1 MPHPADIQVGFW
13 AQEETENKIQ
23 LIQCENEV
31 EFRVINRKFIESNP
45 DQEKVS
51 RPLAAEISESL

>member
-1 MPHPADIQVGFW
+1 MMPHPADIQVGFW

-31 EFRVINRKFIESNP
+31 EFRVIYRE
-45 DQEKVS
+45 
-51 RPLAAEISESL
+51 